1 MELFLNRPQ
10 IINVDPQ
17 DDTPIKRF
25 VSGVERVLETCS
37 PIQRRRVV
45 SDLARQI
52 NCNPQDLSFMVSD
65 LVKEDDVAFPDFQ
78 RMLTA

>member
-1 MELFLNRPQ
+1 MILFLNRPQ
-10 IINVDPQ
+10 IINIDPQ
-17 DDTPIKRF
+17 DDTPIKKF
-25 VSGVERVLETCS
+25 VSGAERVLETCS

-52 NCNPQDLSFMVSD
+52 NCNPQDLRFMISEP
-65 LVKEDDVAFPDFQ
+65 VKEDDVVFPDFQ